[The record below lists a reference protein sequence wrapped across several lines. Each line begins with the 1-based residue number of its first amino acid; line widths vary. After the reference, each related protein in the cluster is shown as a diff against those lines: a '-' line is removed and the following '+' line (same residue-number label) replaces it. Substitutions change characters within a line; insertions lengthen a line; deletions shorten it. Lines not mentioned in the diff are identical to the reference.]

1 MEQEIQVHPTITDLF
16 RSRAEDDH
24 PALRHGD
31 SSWSYRELIAQGS
44 QRAAFLLANRR
55 PGPFHVGILLDN
67 VPEFP
72 LWFAGCILAGA
83 TMVGLNPTRRGAD
96 LARDISHT
104 DCQFVISGE
113 SYRDELARLGDSIG
127 SPRVIDVD
135 SGEQP
140 ALLAPFAG
148 MPLPAVEVRPN
159 DTLAL
164 IFTSGSSGAPKA
176 CICSQGRVAALTALV
191 ARFFGFDRDAVSY
204 VTMPWFH
211 NAAISM
217 GWLPTVV
224 GGGTT
229 VIRRFSVSAFLPDV
243 RRYRVTHFNYV
254 GKPLAYLLT
263 APEAPD
269 DHDNTLR
276 MVFGNEGAIADQE
289 RFAERFG
296 CAVIDGYG
304 STEGGISIARTPEMP
319 RGCLGV
325 SQQPG
330 VKVLDPE
337 TATECAFARFDA
349 DGRLLNP
356 NEAIGELANVD
367 GAQGFEGYWNNPE
380 ANHRRVRDGIFW
392 TGDLAYRDEQGF
404 FWFAGRDDD
413 WLRVDGENIASAQI
427 EQALFRHP
435 DIVLAGVYA
444 VPDDTVGD
452 RVMAALQLRPGA
464 GFDPVE
470 LERFLAAQPD
480 FGTKWM
486 PAFVRVMQEI
496 PVTATAK
503 VMRRQLR
510 EQRWHTDDPLWWK
523 PRMDEPYQRMNPEDV
538 IAWEARF
545 APGALQRL

>member
-1 MEQEIQVHPTITDLF
+1 MSNTITELF

-24 PALRHGD
+24 IALRHGEQL
-31 SSWSYRELIAQGS
+31 WSYREMLAAGAE
-44 QRAAFLLANRR
+44 RAAFLLANRR

-72 LWFAGCILAGA
+72 LWFSGCILAGA

-96 LARDISHT
+96 LARDIVHT

-113 SYRDELARLGDSIG
+113 PYRDELERLGDSIG
-127 SPRVIDVD
+127 TPVRVDVD
-135 SGEQP
+135 SGGQM
-140 ALLAPFAG
+140 AQLAPFTG
-148 MPLPAVEVRPN
+148 SPLPVVEVRPT
-159 DTLAL
+159 DTFAL

-176 CICSQGRVAALTALV
+176 CICSHGRVATLATLV
-191 ARFFGFDRDAVSY
+191 SQFFGFDRDAVSY

-217 GWLPTVV
+217 GWLPTVIA
-224 GGGTT
+224 GATA
-229 VIRRFSVSAFLPDV
+229 VISKFSVSGFLPDV
-243 RRYRVTHFNYV
+243 RRYGVSHFNYV
-254 GKPLAYLLT
+254 GKPLAYLLS
-263 APEAPD
+263 APEHAD

-276 MVFGNEGAIADQE
+276 MVYGNEGAIADQE

-296 CAVIDGYG
+296 CTVIDGYG
-304 STEGGISIARTPEMP
+304 STEGGISIARTPAMP

-325 SQQPG
+325 SQQAG

-337 TATECAFARFDA
+337 TGAECPRARLDA

-356 NEAIGELANVD
+356 NEAIGELANTD

-392 TGDLAYRDEQGF
+392 TGDLAYRDEQGH
-404 FWFAGRDDD
+404 FWFAGRDDG

-427 EQALFRHP
+427 EEVLFRHP

-444 VPDDTVGD
+444 VPDDVVGD

-464 GFDPVE
+464 HFDAQQFQ
-470 LERFLAAQPD
+470 RFLDAQSD
-480 FGTKWM
+480 FGTKWT
-486 PAFVRVMQEI
+486 PAFVRVMAEI

-510 EQRWHTDDPLWWK
+510 EERWHSTDPLWWK
-523 PRMDEPYQRMNPEDV
+523 PRMSEPYRRMDKEDV
-538 IAWEARF
+538 AAWEARF

>member
-1 MEQEIQVHPTITDLF
+1 MNTHHTVTDIF
-16 RSRAEDDH
+16 RSRAEDGH
-24 PALRHGD
+24 IALRHGD
-31 SSWSYRELIAQGS
+31 QQWSYRELIAAGAE
-44 QRAAFLLANRR
+44 RAAFLLANRR
-55 PGPFHVGILLDN
+55 AGPFHVGILLDN

-72 LWFAGCILAGA
+72 LWLTGCILAGA

-96 LARDISHT
+96 LARDITHT
-104 DCQFVISGE
+104 DCQFVISAE
-113 SYRDELARLGDSIG
+113 AYRAELAGLRDAIG
-127 SPRVIDVD
+127 SARIVDID
-135 SGEQP
+135 SGEHA

-148 MPLPAVEVRPN
+148 AALPAVTVNPS
-159 DTLAL
+159 DTFAL

-176 CICSQGRVAALTALV
+176 CICSHGRVAALATLV
-191 ARFFGFDRDAVSY
+191 SQFFGFGRDCVSY
-204 VTMPWFH
+204 VSMPWFH

-224 GGGTT
+224 GTGTT
-229 VIRRFSVSAFLPDV
+229 IIRRFSVSGFLPDV
-243 RRYRVTHFNYV
+243 RRYGVTHFNYV

-263 APEAPD
+263 APEQAN
-269 DHDNTLR
+269 DHDNSLR

-289 RFAERFG
+289 NFARRFG
-296 CAVIDGYG
+296 CTVIDGYG
-304 STEGGISIARTPEMP
+304 STEGGISIARTPDMP

-330 VKVLDPE
+330 VKVLNPE
-337 TATECAFARFDA
+337 AGAECPRARFDA

-380 ANHRRVRDGIFW
+380 ANHRRVHDGVFW
-392 TGDLAYRDEQGF
+392 TGDLAYRDEQGY

-435 DIVLAGVYA
+435 DVVLAGVYA
-444 VPDDTVGD
+444 VPDDVVGD

-464 GFDPVE
+464 RFDVAE
-470 LERFLAAQPD
+470 FERFLAAQTD

-523 PRMDEPYQRMNPEDV
+523 PRMDEPYRRMSAEDV
-538 IAWEARF
+538 AAWEARF
-545 APGALQRL
+545 APGTLTRL